1 MEKSAEAYFR
11 SMADDLDPYPGNL
24 KKHEVKQT
32 TNDPQAPYHP
42 TFKIPAGPHPS
53 NPNVVK
59 AQQREPLLS
68 DEAGWALCPWTTGRD
83 SWEDPLRIIRDFYEA
98 KITSGE
104 LRVVRLMS
112 GNGIP
117 NMTPT
122 DTWTDSPWLC
132 DDCGTEWMQRQND
145 IEVERPSFCP
155 GCGAKIIE

>member
-1 MEKSAEAYFR
+1 MKYLESIESIERGVLIERELRRTFHNCKP
-11 SMADDLDPYPGNL
+11 MA
-24 KKHEVKQT
+24 K
-32 TNDPQAPYHP
+32 P
-42 TFKIPAGPHPS
+42 TDRA
-53 NPNVVK
+53 
-59 AQQREPLLS
+59 PLLS
-68 DEAGWALCPWTTGRD
+68 GEEACKMLAGNRDALPMAEFNAAGK
-83 SWEDPLRIIRDFYEA
+83 IIAWYES

-155 GCGAKIIE
+155 GCGAQIVKG